1 MEAYKKLNAKQKKE
15 FDAIFKKAEKLIG
28 VGERFKIDHKG
39 IRFYFQT
46 IWTDDGLKARTHLI
60 SCETRD
66 EILKAVIDPDGDL
79 LDEFF
84 AKHPKVIVI
93 SKKVEKQIKAVFNE
107 VWSEYVLAQNKYD
120 EETQHGLITEN
131 QNEWIRNVDYW
142 LSK

>member
-84 AKHPKVIVI
+84 AKHPKVIVMN
-93 SKKVEKQIKAVFNE
+93 KKVEKQIKE
-107 VWSEYVLAQNKYD
+107 TYVLANKFCKKN
-120 EETQHGLITEN
+120 GLHKDFFL
-131 QNEWIRNVDYW
+131 DYM
-142 LSK
+142 SYQYNYSPI